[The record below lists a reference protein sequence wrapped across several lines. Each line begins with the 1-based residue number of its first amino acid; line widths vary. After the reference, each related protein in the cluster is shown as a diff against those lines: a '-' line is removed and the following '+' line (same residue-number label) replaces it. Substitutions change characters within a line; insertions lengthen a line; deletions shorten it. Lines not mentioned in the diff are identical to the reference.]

1 MAKRREGMLC
11 FICLE
16 PAALVRLSNSCC
28 VNKADIDSTLATKH
42 PGIPFFSWK
51 KSFFYW
57 SPPLHRKTKIQW
69 VLESIEDLKAKLAS
83 KENTAAAAEL
93 KEPVDPQEES
103 QTFCVSTSSSSLC
116 SIISVLSTDDEER
129 EEEEED
135 MTESAEVGEGQEESQ
150 TPPSPNL
157 LSVFDSVGE
166 DEDIGLLMFSSSESE
181 SDSDSKLAM
190 WEE

>member
-1 MAKRREGMLC
+1 M
-11 FICLE
+11 
-16 PAALVRLSNSCC
+16 
-28 VNKADIDSTLATKH
+28 
-42 PGIPFFSWK
+42 
-51 KSFFYW
+51 
-57 SPPLHRKTKIQW
+57 
-69 VLESIEDLKAKLAS
+69 
-83 KENTAAAAEL
+83 

-157 LSVFDSVGE
+157 LSVFDSNLQHRLVVAEELLRTEMELNLLVHCPFRSVGCE
-166 DEDIGLLMFSSSESE
+166 KITRTSVMRDHRDSCLFRPVQCPKQWFSLSCSHSGPLYTIQQHARYQHNLHQGITVLQPGLIASKMFDTSANRSVSCLS
-181 SDSDSKLAM
+181 
-190 WEE
+190 

>member
-1 MAKRREGMLC
+1 
-11 FICLE
+11 
-16 PAALVRLSNSCC
+16 
-28 VNKADIDSTLATKH
+28 
-42 PGIPFFSWK
+42 
-51 KSFFYW
+51 
-57 SPPLHRKTKIQW
+57 
-69 VLESIEDLKAKLAS
+69 
-83 KENTAAAAEL
+83 
-93 KEPVDPQEES
+93 
-103 QTFCVSTSSSSLC
+103 
-116 SIISVLSTDDEER
+116 
-129 EEEEED
+129 

>member
-1 MAKRREGMLC
+1 MLC
-11 FICLE
+11 FVCLE

-28 VNKADIDSTLATKH
+28 VNKADIYSTLATKH
-42 PGIPFFSWK
+42 PGIQFFSRK
-51 KSFFYW
+51 KFFFFVW
-57 SPPLHRKTKIQW
+57 NPPLWRKTKIQW

-103 QTFCVSTSSSSLC
+103 QTYSAPSSSSSLC